1 MSKQADTPAKPQGTR
16 KYAGN
21 TRGKPFRAGN
31 PGRPK
36 GARNATTL
44 ALESL
49 LDGQATALTQKAIE
63 LALTGDL
70 TALRICLDRILPPRK
85 DRPVTFDFPAIT
97 SIAEAATT
105 MSSVLTAVAAGEITP
120 AEASEISKL
129 VDTYVKAVEAT
140 ELAERITRLER
151 MTSQ

>member
-1 MSKQADTPAKPQGTR
+1 MKQSDNTGRKQAGRFVK
-16 KYAGN
+16 
-21 TRGKPFRAGN
+21 GKSGN
-31 PGRPK
+31 PGGRPK

-49 LDGQATALTQKAIE
+49 LDGQAQALTLKAIE

-85 DRPVTFDFPAIT
+85 DRPVTFEFPMIN

-105 MSSVLTAVAAGEITP
+105 MSSILTAVAAGEITP

-140 ELAERITRLER
+140 ELAERISRLER

>member
-1 MSKQADTPAKPQGTR
+1 MTRATDNTVPKQL
-16 KYAGN
+16 
-21 TRGKPFRAGN
+21 KPFKPGKSGN
-31 PGRPK
+31 PKGRPK

-85 DRPVTFDFPAIT
+85 DRLVTFDFPMIT

-105 MSSVLTAVAAGEITP
+105 MSSILTAVAAGEITP
-120 AEASEISKL
+120 AEAAEISKL

-140 ELAERITRLER
+140 ELAERIARLER

>member
-1 MSKQADTPAKPQGTR
+1 MTQPDNNGRKQAGRFVK
-16 KYAGN
+16 
-21 TRGKPFRAGN
+21 GKSGN
-31 PGRPK
+31 PDGRPK

-49 LDGQATALTQKAIE
+49 LDGQAQALTLKAIE

-70 TALRICLDRILPPRK
+70 MALRICLDRILPPRK
-85 DRPVTFDFPAIT
+85 DRPVTFEFPMIN

-105 MSSVLTAVAAGEITP
+105 MSSILTAVAAGEITP

-140 ELAERITRLER
+140 ELAERISRLER

>member
-1 MSKQADTPAKPQGTR
+1 MTRPTAADKTAKEQ
-16 KYAGN
+16 
-21 TRGKPFRAGN
+21 RGKPFQAGKSGN
-31 PGRPK
+31 PGGRPR

-49 LDGQATALTQKAIE
+49 LDGQAQALTQKVIE

-85 DRPVTFDFPAIT
+85 DRPVTFSFPAIT
-97 SIAEAATT
+97 TTVEAATT
-105 MSSVLTAVAAGEITP
+105 MSSILTAVAAGDITP

-129 VDTYVKAVEAT
+129 VDTYVKAVETT
-140 ELAERITRLER
+140 ELAQRISRLER
-151 MTSQ
+151 MTNQ